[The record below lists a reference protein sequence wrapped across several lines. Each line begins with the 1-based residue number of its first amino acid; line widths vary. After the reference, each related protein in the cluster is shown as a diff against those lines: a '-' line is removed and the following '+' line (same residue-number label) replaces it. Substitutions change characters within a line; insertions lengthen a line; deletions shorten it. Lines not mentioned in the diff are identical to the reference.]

1 MHILFSVYEDV
12 PKALES
18 WTNDGRKIYVYS
30 SGSVEA
36 QELLFEHSIHGNLLK
51 VLGRR
56 LSKTIR
62 LAVRAFI
69 RFNTFRL
76 FCS

>member
-51 VLGRR
+51 VLRCHR
-56 LSKTIR
+56 LKRYTR
-62 LAVRAFI
+62 WTLY
-69 RFNTFRL
+69 TL
-76 FCS
+76 